1 MTNFT
6 IPVGRRLRQVLTIAF
21 VFGALLCMFPP
32 EIPVARLW
40 SSYAQLVVLLYL
52 GLATVFLIGKQE
64 RLMFVCLGCC
74 AAMAY
79 YLNESTN
86 SGLAH
91 PAATNTPRLTI
102 THLNVGASGENYGA
116 MLKIIQSRQAD
127 LVSCQEVNLTW
138 DTVLQHG
145 LRDIYPFSVSLPDF
159 SANGLAVYSKMPFIS
174 LDTFYF
180 KGMPNLIGKIRL
192 PGSDTIFSF
201 VSSITRPTIIGK
213 DIDELRDHLQRVSFE
228 ANKTGGPIFA
238 FGEFNAPPWSGE
250 ILDFKNATHLLD
262 SRKPL
267 STTIPNGYFQLLR
280 VPVDHIF
287 YSNEFDCLDFEEL
300 SSNKTWHL
308 GIEGVFQ
315 LKSPEKNAEKTAR

>member
-1 MTNFT
+1 MNFS
-6 IPVGRRLRQVLTIAF
+6 IQVGRRLRQVLTIGL

-32 EIPVARLW
+32 EIPLARLW

-52 GLATVFLIGKQE
+52 GLATFFLIGKQE

-86 SGLAH
+86 SGLSQ
-91 PAATNTPRLTI
+91 PPSNNTPRLTI
-102 THLNVGASGENYGA
+102 AHFNVGASGENYGV
-116 MLKIIQSRQAD
+116 MLDIIQSRHAD
-127 LVSCQEVNLTW
+127 IVSCQEVNLTW
-138 DTVLQHG
+138 DTVLLHG
-145 LRDIYPFSVSLPDF
+145 LQAVYPHSVSLPDF
-159 SANGLAVYSKMPFIS
+159 SANGLAVYSKVPFLE

-180 KGMPNLIGKIRL
+180 RDLPNLIGKIRL
-192 PGSDTIFSF
+192 PGSDKVISF
-201 VSSITRPTIIGK
+201 ASSITRPTIAGK
-213 DIDELRDHLQRVSFE
+213 DVDQLREHLQRVSFE
-228 ANKTGGPIFA
+228 ANKTAMPLFA
-238 FGEFNAPPWSGE
+238 FGEFNAPPWSSE
-250 ILDFKNATHLLD
+250 ILDFKRATRLLD

-267 STTIPNGYFQLLR
+267 TTTIPNGYFQLLR

-287 YSNEFDCLDFEEL
+287 YSNEFDCLNFEEL

-315 LKSPEKNAEKTAR
+315 LKQPEKDVEKTPQ